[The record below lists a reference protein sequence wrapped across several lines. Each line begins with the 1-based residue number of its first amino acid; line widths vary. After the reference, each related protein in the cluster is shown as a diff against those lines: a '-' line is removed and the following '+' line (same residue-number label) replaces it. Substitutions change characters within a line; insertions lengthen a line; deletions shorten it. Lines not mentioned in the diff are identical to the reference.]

1 MIKKICTSLAL
12 LLCLASPLALGGI
25 LLDKSIVEFAHG
37 DSPRKDI
44 WVVNDDSEN
53 AYVKV
58 QVLEVRNPGTEQESR
73 EEILDPEK
81 IGFVATP
88 SKLVIPPKGRKLV
101 RLVNLKPDGQER
113 VYRVNFTP
121 VLPPLEEEE
130 GATVRVVIAYQVL
143 ALIQPD
149 APEEALDI
157 SRFGNDLT
165 IRNQGNSYALLG
177 GGVQCDA
184 DGNSCEDLP
193 ARRLYAGN
201 EWKVVLPYA
210 DTPVE
215 YSITNFKGTRKES
228 ID

>member
-1 MIKKICTSLAL
+1 MIRQIHLTLAL
-12 LLCLASPLALGGI
+12 LLGLACMPLHAGI
-25 LLDKSIVEFAHG
+25 LLDKSIVEFANG
-37 DSPRKDI
+37 ESPRKDI
-44 WVVNDDSEN
+44 WVINDENEN

-58 QVLEVRNPGTEQESR
+58 QVLEVRNPGTDEESR
-73 EEILDPEK
+73 EEIVDPEA

-101 RLVNLKPDGQER
+101 RLVNLAPSGPER

-149 APEEALDI
+149 KPTEDLEI
-157 SRFGNDLT
+157 VRYGNDLT
-165 IRNQGNSYALLG
+165 FRNKGNSYALLG
-177 GGVQCDA
+177 AGVQCDA
-184 DGNSCEDLP
+184 QGDNCEDLP

-210 DTPVE
+210 DTAAE
-215 YSITNFKGTRKES
+215 YSLTNFKGTRKE
-228 ID
+228 IIE